1 MPAGCLGVEP
11 DDRKMKRGDHG
22 QGLACQPAAGRP
34 GARTGAF
41 AVSRR
46 WSPSALCLAAAM
58 LSGAAAAQA
67 LPDAERG
74 RALYENHCQV
84 CHTPRVHSR
93 ANRLPISRG
102 ELREIVDN
110 WQRQEAL
117 GWSSQDVADVV
128 EFLNRT
134 RYGYAP

>member
-1 MPAGCLGVEP
+1 MNG
-11 DDRKMKRGDHG
+11 KRL
-22 QGLACQPAAGRP
+22 QAAM
-34 GARTGAF
+34 AL
-41 AVSRR
+41 
-46 WSPSALCLAAAM
+46 LCLAGTVA
-58 LSGAAAAQA
+58 GPVAAQA
-67 LPDAERG
+67 PADIERG

-93 ANRLPISRG
+93 VNRLPVSRA

-117 GWSSQDVADVV
+117 GWSSRDVADVV